1 MARDERAAS
10 LVASVTKTG
19 HPKSYGGLRV
29 VIAGGGVAGLEALL
43 GLRALAGDLVDLE
56 LLAPEP
62 AFWYRPLAV
71 AEPFDAGRAHHFELA
86 AIAESTS
93 ASFTLGQLAS
103 VDADARIIRTGQGAE
118 IGYDALVIACGA
130 LPRAWLTGAL
140 TFRGPADSDAFRRLL
155 AEAESGSVRSIAFT
169 APAAGGWPLPLYELA
184 LLTATHLEQRGNDV
198 VLALVTPEATP
209 LALFG
214 EAASDAVRTLLSEH
228 GVSLHTGSYP
238 VRYEAGRLELVPAA
252 TLLAERVVALPRLEG
267 PQILGIPQ
275 DVDGFIA
282 TDLSGRLPGLT
293 NVYAAGDITQFPIKQ
308 GGIAAQQADAV
319 AEVIAAQAGAAV
331 QPHRFQPVLRGLL
344 LTGGRPRYLR
354 SEPHGGR
361 GDTSTV
367 SGEPLWWPPGKIVGR
382 YLAPFLARY
391 GGLELQPPSDQSGAL
406 EIEIDLPADNP
417 T

>member
-1 MARDERAAS
+1 MAKTER
-10 LVASVTKTG
+10 
-19 HPKSYGGLRV
+19 PKSYGGLRV
-29 VIAGGGVAGLEALL
+29 LIAGGGVAGLETLL
-43 GLRALAGDLVDLE
+43 ALRALAGDLVDLE

-86 AIAESTS
+86 RIAETAA

-103 VDADARIIRTGQGAE
+103 VEADANLARTGRGAE

-130 LPRAWLTGAL
+130 IPRPALPGVL

-155 AEAESGSVRSIAFT
+155 AEAESGSVRSIAF
-169 APAAGGWPLPLYELA
+169 AVPAAATWPLPLYELA
-184 LLTATHLEQRGNDV
+184 LLTATHLEQHDKEV
-198 VLALVTPEATP
+198 KLTLVTPEAAP
-209 LALFG
+209 LSLFG
-214 EAASDAVRTLLSEH
+214 EVASNAIRALLSAH
-228 GVSLHTGSYP
+228 AISLHTGCYP
-238 VRYEAGRLELVPAA
+238 ARYEAGQLELVPQA

-275 DVDGFIA
+275 DADGFIA
-282 TDLSGRLPGLT
+282 TDLSGRVAGLAS
-293 NVYAAGDITQFPIKQ
+293 VYAAGDITQFPIKQ

-331 QPHRFQPVLRGLL
+331 QPHRFKPVLRGLL
-344 LTGGRPRYLR
+344 LTGGAPRYLR

-367 SGEPLWWPPGKIVGR
+367 AGEPLWWPPGKIVGR
-382 YLAPFLARY
+382 YLAPFLATY
-391 GGLELQPPSDQSGAL
+391 GGLEIPPPTGRDRTL
-406 EIEIDLPADNP
+406 EIEIEIDLPAANQ